1 MRIAVIGPTGSGKTT
16 LARRLAARLDVP
28 HVELDSLR
36 HGPGWV
42 ARPSFREDV
51 AAAVADSAWVI
62 DGNYAD
68 DLGNLVLERADLVV
82 WLDLPLRTTF
92 ARVARRSFARML
104 RGTELWNGNR
114 ETFRNTFL
122 ERDGILY
129 WSLGTHRPQRRA
141 IARRVAGIQGRVIH
155 LRSAREV
162 ARWLAQ
168 EATATIA
175 N

>member
-1 MRIAVIGPTGSGKTT
+1 MRIAVIGPTGSGKTA
-16 LARRLAARLDVP
+16 LARQLAERHGLA

-42 ARPSFREDV
+42 ARPSFRADV
-51 AAAVADSAWVI
+51 AAAVEQPAWVV
-62 DGNYAD
+62 DGNYAA

-82 WLDLPLRTTF
+82 WLDLPLPTTF

-141 IARRVAGIQGRVIH
+141 IARRVAGIRGQVIH
-155 LRSAREV
+155 LRTAGEV
-162 ARWLAQ
+162 ARWLAH
-168 EATATIA
+168 EPTASIS